1 MTLGL
6 VDQLF
11 KRLLGET
18 MHQLPRFRGNVRLGV
33 SVVNSLNMN
42 LQPINNDRRTISF
55 GTQLRTTGVS
65 NSYRSFHCC

>member
-6 VDQLF
+6 VDQFF
-11 KRLLGET
+11 KLLLGEP
-18 MHQLPRFRGNVRLGV
+18 MHQLPRFGGNVRLGV

-42 LQPINNDRRTISF
+42 LQPINNDRRTKTLRI
-55 GTQLRTTGVS
+55 QLRTTGVS